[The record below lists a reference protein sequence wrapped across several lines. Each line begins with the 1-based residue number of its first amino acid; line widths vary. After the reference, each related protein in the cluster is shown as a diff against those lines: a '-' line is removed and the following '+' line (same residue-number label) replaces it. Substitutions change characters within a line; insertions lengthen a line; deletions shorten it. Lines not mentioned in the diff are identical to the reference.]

1 MTCQGLGG
9 LWAWVACLVY
19 FLPQHHHQPLEEITL
34 NQEAGTPAPCTRR
47 AAPLIRSPSSREEH
61 IAGRSPP
68 F

>member
-34 NQEAGTPAPCTRR
+34 NQKPGPPRPAHAG
-47 AAPLIRSPSSREEH
+47 
-61 IAGRSPP
+61 PP
-68 F
+68 R